1 MSREFLTWYVG
12 DQIYGLDLE
21 RCKEVEKNLR
31 LTSVPFSKP
40 YIAGI
45 VNLRGDVVTVIDL
58 RKLLRKETATYP
70 NVLQIIRLKSN
81 SNQIAIIAE
90 QIDDILTIDEKQL
103 ETAGAHLSEEE
114 SYFIE
119 HVVITKKGPLL
130 IIDSNRLA
138 SAQSEN

>member
-12 DQIYGLDLE
+12 EQIYGLDLE

-31 LTSVPFSKP
+31 LTSVPYSKSH
-40 YIAGI
+40 IAGI

-58 RKLLRKETATYP
+58 RKLLRKETTAYP
-70 NVLQIIRLKSN
+70 EVLQIIRLKSN
-81 SNQIAIIAE
+81 HSQIALIAE

-103 ETAGAHLSEEE
+103 EAAGAHLDEEE

-130 IIDSNRLA
+130 ILDSNRLIA
-138 SAQSEN
+138 AQNEN